1 MTRGDQIPET
11 VQSLPITVNLQEC
24 YHRTRHG
31 GRYLTV
37 AELSLT
43 IFTSVLSCYHGQ
55 SPTNVLCYA
64 SLTLLLPD
72 NRRLTIVPFV
82 SPTVV
87 PTSVFADESVKTIC
101 AHPTRSVSVSELEGK
116 ERPTSPKSPNGTW
129 PYQKKS
135 SMIHSAVRKD
145 SS

>member
-1 MTRGDQIPET
+1 MTRGDQISET
-11 VQSLPITVNLQEC
+11 VQSLPITINLQEC
-24 YHRTRHG
+24 YHRTSHG
-31 GRYLTV
+31 GRYLTD

-43 IFTSVLSCYHGQ
+43 IVTSVLSCHHGQ

-82 SPTVV
+82 RPTVV

-101 AHPTRSVSVSELEGK
+101 THPTRSVSVSDQGK
-116 ERPTSPKSPNGTW
+116 ER
-129 PYQKKS
+129 
-135 SMIHSAVRKD
+135 R
-145 SS
+145 